1 MFGFLSVYKPVG
13 KTSHDVVA
21 YFRKLLKIK
30 KIGHTGTLDPFA
42 EGVLPIC
49 IGNSTRL
56 IEYLPDDKA
65 YLAFVEFGKATD
77 SYDIEGNVIFQSDKK
92 VAKEDVEQALK
103 KFEGDIEQLPP
114 IYSAIK
120 VNGKK
125 LYEYAREGKSVEIKP
140 RKVTIYKIELKNF
153 DYDNQVA
160 QVYVECSKGTYIRS
174 IANDLGQVLGCCGG
188 YLTRLI
194 RTKAGKF
201 LLENSKKMEDFSSKE
216 IVENN
221 LIEPISMLNYETY
234 SLNDSEKIAIS
245 NGKPLLN
252 KSIKNAENLILVYN
266 DCIKAIAS
274 SCNGCIKVKKV
285 FNND

>member
-1 MFGFLSVYKPVG
+1 MFGFLNVYKPVG

-65 YLAFVEFGKATD
+65 YLAFVQLGKATD
-77 SYDIEGNVIFQSDKK
+77 SYDTEGNVIFESDKK
-92 VAKEDVEQALK
+92 VTKEQLVSALTS
-103 KFEGDIEQLPP
+103 FEGEIEQLPP
-114 IYSAIK
+114 MYSAIK
-120 VNGKK
+120 VKGKK
-125 LYEYAREGKSVEIKP
+125 LYEYAREGKTISVAP
-140 RKVTIYKIELKNF
+140 RQVTIHKIELKNF
-153 DYDNQVA
+153 DEEKQEA
-160 QVYVECSKGTYIRS
+160 QVYIECSKGTYIRS
-174 IANDLGQVLGCCGG
+174 IANDLGQNLCCGG

-201 LLENSKKMEDFSSKE
+201 LVEDSIKMQDYKSIEF
-216 IVENN
+216 VEKH
-221 LIEPISMLNYETY
+221 LIEPISMLNYPLY
-234 SLNDSEKIAIS
+234 NLNSSEKLDIS

-252 KSIKNAENLILVYN
+252 KSINNAENIILVYN
-266 DCIKAIAS
+266 DSIKAVAS

>member
-1 MFGFLSVYKPVG
+1 MFGFLNVYKPVG

-49 IGNSTRL
+49 VGNSTRL

-65 YLAFVEFGKATD
+65 YLAFVQLGKATD
-77 SYDIEGNVIFQSDKK
+77 SYDTEGNVIFVSDKK
-92 VAKEDVEQALK
+92 VTKEQLVNALTS
-103 KFEGDIEQLPP
+103 FEGEIEQLPP
-114 IYSAIK
+114 MYSAIK
-120 VNGKK
+120 VKGKK
-125 LYEYAREGKSVEIKP
+125 LYEYAREGKTISVAP
-140 RKVTIYKIELKNF
+140 RQVTIHKIELKNF
-153 DYDNQVA
+153 DEEKQEA
-160 QVYVECSKGTYIRS
+160 QVYIECSKGTYIRS
-174 IANDLGQVLGCCGG
+174 IANDLGQNLCCGG

-201 LLENSKKMEDFSSKE
+201 LVEDSIKMQDYKSIEF
-216 IVENN
+216 VEKH
-221 LIEPISMLNYETY
+221 LIEPISMLSYPLYN
-234 SLNDSEKIAIS
+234 LNTSEKLDIS

-252 KSIKNAENLILVYN
+252 KSINNAENIILVYN
-266 DCIKAIAS
+266 DSIKAVAS

>member
-1 MFGFLSVYKPVG
+1 MFGFLNVYKPVG

-65 YLAFVEFGKATD
+65 YLAFVQLGKATD
-77 SYDIEGNVIFQSDKK
+77 SYDTEGNVIFESDKK
-92 VAKEDVEQALK
+92 VTKEQLVSALTS
-103 KFEGDIEQLPP
+103 FEGEIEQLPP
-114 IYSAIK
+114 MYSAIK
-120 VNGKK
+120 VKGKK
-125 LYEYAREGKSVEIKP
+125 LYEYAREGKTISVAP
-140 RKVTIYKIELKNF
+140 RQVTIHKIELKNF
-153 DYDNQVA
+153 DEEKQEA
-160 QVYVECSKGTYIRS
+160 QVYIECSKGTYIRS
-174 IANDLGQVLGCCGG
+174 IANDLGQNLCCGG

-201 LLENSKKMEDFSSKE
+201 LVKDSIKMQDYKSIEF
-216 IVENN
+216 VEKH
-221 LIEPISMLNYETY
+221 LIEPISMLNYPLY
-234 SLNDSEKIAIS
+234 NLNTSEKLDIS

-252 KSIKNAENLILVYN
+252 KSINNAENIILVYN
-266 DCIKAIAS
+266 DSIKAVAS

>member
-1 MFGFLSVYKPVG
+1 MFGFLNVYKPVG

-49 IGNSTRL
+49 VGNSTRL

-65 YLAFVEFGKATD
+65 YLAFVQLGKATD
-77 SYDIEGNVIFQSDKK
+77 SYDTEGNVIFESDKK
-92 VAKEDVEQALK
+92 VTKEQIVSALTS
-103 KFEGDIEQLPP
+103 FEGEIEQLPP
-114 IYSAIK
+114 MYSAIK
-120 VNGKK
+120 VKGKK
-125 LYEYAREGKSVEIKP
+125 LYEYAREGKTISVAP
-140 RKVTIYKIELKNF
+140 RQVTIHKIELKNF
-153 DYDNQVA
+153 DEEKQEA
-160 QVYVECSKGTYIRS
+160 QVYIECSKGTYIRS
-174 IANDLGQVLGCCGG
+174 FANDLGRNLCCGG

-201 LLENSKKMEDFSSKE
+201 LVEDSIKMQDYKSIEF
-216 IVENN
+216 VEKH
-221 LIEPISMLNYETY
+221 LIEPISMLNYPLY
-234 SLNDSEKIAIS
+234 NLNTSEKLDIS

-252 KSIKNAENLILVYN
+252 KSINNAENIILVYN
-266 DCIKAIAS
+266 DSIKAVAS

>member
-1 MFGFLSVYKPVG
+1 MFGFLNVYKPVG

-65 YLAFVEFGKATD
+65 YLAFVQLGKATD
-77 SYDIEGNVIFQSDKK
+77 SYDTEGNVIFESDKK
-92 VAKEDVEQALK
+92 VTKEQLVNALTS
-103 KFEGDIEQLPP
+103 FEGKIEQLPP
-114 IYSAIK
+114 MYSAIK
-120 VNGKK
+120 VKGKK
-125 LYEYAREGKSVEIKP
+125 LYEYAREGKTISVAP
-140 RKVTIYKIELKNF
+140 RQVTIHKIELKNF
-153 DYDNQVA
+153 DEEKQEA
-160 QVYVECSKGTYIRS
+160 QVYIECSKGTYIRS
-174 IANDLGQVLGCCGG
+174 IANDLGQNLCCGG

-201 LLENSKKMEDFSSKE
+201 LVEDSIKMQEYKSIEF
-216 IVENN
+216 VEKH
-221 LIEPISMLNYETY
+221 LIEPISMLNYPLY
-234 SLNDSEKIAIS
+234 NLNTSEKLDIS

-252 KSIKNAENLILVYN
+252 KSINNAENIILVYN
-266 DCIKAIAS
+266 DSIKAVAS

>member
-1 MFGFLSVYKPVG
+1 MFGFLNVYKPVG

-49 IGNSTRL
+49 VGNSTRL

-65 YLAFVEFGKATD
+65 YLAFVQLGKATD
-77 SYDIEGNVIFQSDKK
+77 SYDTEGNVIFESDKK
-92 VAKEDVEQALK
+92 VTKEQIVSALTS
-103 KFEGDIEQLPP
+103 FEGEIEQLPP
-114 IYSAIK
+114 MYSAIK
-120 VNGKK
+120 VKGKK
-125 LYEYAREGKSVEIKP
+125 LYEYAREGKTISVAP
-140 RKVTIYKIELKNF
+140 RQVTIHKIELKNF
-153 DYDNQVA
+153 DEEKQEA
-160 QVYVECSKGTYIRS
+160 QVYIECSKGTYIRS
-174 IANDLGQVLGCCGG
+174 IANDLGRNLCCGG

-201 LLENSKKMEDFSSKE
+201 LVEDSIKMQDYKSIEF
-216 IVENN
+216 VEKH
-221 LIEPISMLNYETY
+221 LIEPISMLNYPLY
-234 SLNDSEKIAIS
+234 NLNTSEKLDIS

-252 KSIKNAENLILVYN
+252 KSINNAENIILVYN
-266 DCIKAIAS
+266 DSIKAVAS

>member
-1 MFGFLSVYKPVG
+1 MSVYKPVG

-65 YLAFVEFGKATD
+65 YLAFVQFGKATD

-174 IANDLGQVLGCCGG
+174 IANDLGQVLGCGG

-201 LLENSKKMEDFSSKE
+201 LLENSKKMEYFSSKE

-234 SLNDSEKIAIS
+234 SLNNSEKIDIS

-274 SCNGCIKVKKV
+274 SCDGCIKVKKV

>member
-1 MFGFLSVYKPVG
+1 MSVYKPVG

-65 YLAFVEFGKATD
+65 YLAFVQFGKATD

-174 IANDLGQVLGCCGG
+174 IANDLGQVLGCGG

-234 SLNDSEKIAIS
+234 SLNDSEKIDIS

-274 SCNGCIKVKKV
+274 SCDGCIKVKKV

>member
-1 MFGFLSVYKPVG
+1 MFGFLNVYKPVG

-30 KIGHTGTLDPFA
+30 KIGHTGTIDPFA

-49 IGNSTRL
+49 VGNSTRL

-65 YLAFVEFGKATD
+65 YLAFVQLGKATD
-77 SYDIEGNVIFQSDKK
+77 SYDTEGNVIFESDKK
-92 VAKEDVEQALK
+92 VTKEQLVSALTS
-103 KFEGDIEQLPP
+103 FEGEIEQLPP
-114 IYSAIK
+114 MYSAIK
-120 VNGKK
+120 VKGKK
-125 LYEYAREGKSVEIKP
+125 LYEYAREGKTISVAP
-140 RKVTIYKIELKNF
+140 RQVTIHKIELKNF
-153 DYDNQVA
+153 DEEKQEA
-160 QVYVECSKGTYIRS
+160 QVYIECSKGTYIRS
-174 IANDLGQVLGCCGG
+174 IANDLGQNLCCGG

-201 LLENSKKMEDFSSKE
+201 LVEDSIKMQDYKSIEF
-216 IVENN
+216 VEKH
-221 LIEPISMLNYETY
+221 LIEPISMLNYPLY
-234 SLNDSEKIAIS
+234 NLNTSEKLDIS

-252 KSIKNAENLILVYN
+252 KSINNAENIILVYN
-266 DCIKAIAS
+266 DSIKAVAS

>member
-13 KTSHDVVA
+13 ITSHDVVA

-65 YLAFVEFGKATD
+65 YLAFVQFGKATD

-174 IANDLGQVLGCCGG
+174 IANDLGQVLGCGG
-188 YLTRLI
+188 FLTRLI

-234 SLNDSEKIAIS
+234 SLNDSEKIDIS

-274 SCNGCIKVKKV
+274 SCDGCIKVKKV

>member
-56 IEYLPDDKA
+56 IEYLHDDKA
-65 YLAFVEFGKATD
+65 YLAFVQFGKATD

-140 RKVTIYKIELKNF
+140 RKVTIYKIKLKNF

-174 IANDLGQVLGCCGG
+174 IANDLGQVLGCGG
-188 YLTRLI
+188 FLTRLI

-234 SLNDSEKIAIS
+234 SLNDSEKIDIS

>member
-174 IANDLGQVLGCCGG
+174 IANDLGQVLGCGG

-234 SLNDSEKIAIS
+234 SLNDSEKIDIS

-274 SCNGCIKVKKV
+274 SCDGCIKVKKV

>member
-1 MFGFLSVYKPVG
+1 MFGFLNVYKPVG

-65 YLAFVEFGKATD
+65 YLAFVQLGKATD
-77 SYDIEGNVIFQSDKK
+77 SYDTEGNVIFESDKK
-92 VAKEDVEQALK
+92 VTKEQIVSALTS
-103 KFEGDIEQLPP
+103 FEGEIEQLPP
-114 IYSAIK
+114 MYSAIK
-120 VNGKK
+120 VKGKK
-125 LYEYAREGKSVEIKP
+125 LYEYAREGKTISVAP
-140 RKVTIYKIELKNF
+140 RQVTIHKIELKNF
-153 DYDNQVA
+153 DEEKQEA
-160 QVYVECSKGTYIRS
+160 QVYIECSKGTYIRS
-174 IANDLGQVLGCCGG
+174 IANDLGQNLCCGG

-201 LLENSKKMEDFSSKE
+201 LVEDSIKMQDYKSIEF
-216 IVENN
+216 VEKH
-221 LIEPISMLNYETY
+221 LIEPISMLNYPLY
-234 SLNDSEKIAIS
+234 NLNTSEKLDIS
-245 NGKPLLN
+245 NGKPILN
-252 KSIKNAENLILVYN
+252 KSINNAENIILVYN
-266 DCIKAIAS
+266 DSIKAVAS

>member
-1 MFGFLSVYKPVG
+1 MFGFLNVYKPVG

-65 YLAFVEFGKATD
+65 YLAFVQLGKATD
-77 SYDIEGNVIFQSDKK
+77 SYDTEGNVIFESDKK
-92 VAKEDVEQALK
+92 VTKEQLVNALTS
-103 KFEGDIEQLPP
+103 FEGIIEQLPP
-114 IYSAIK
+114 MYSAIK
-120 VNGKK
+120 VKGKK
-125 LYEYAREGKSVEIKP
+125 LYEYAREGKTISVAP
-140 RKVTIYKIELKNF
+140 RQVTIHKIELRNF
-153 DYDNQVA
+153 DEEKQEA
-160 QVYVECSKGTYIRS
+160 QVYIECSKGTYIRS
-174 IANDLGQVLGCCGG
+174 IANDLGQNLCCGG

-201 LLENSKKMEDFSSKE
+201 LVENSIKMQDYKSIEF
-216 IVENN
+216 VEKH
-221 LIEPISMLNYETY
+221 LIEPISMLNYPLY
-234 SLNDSEKIAIS
+234 NLNTSEKLDIS

-252 KSIKNAENLILVYN
+252 KSINNAENIILVYN
-266 DCIKAIAS
+266 DSIKAVAS

>member
-65 YLAFVEFGKATD
+65 YLAFVQFGKATD

-174 IANDLGQVLGCCGG
+174 IANDLGQVLGCGG

-234 SLNDSEKIAIS
+234 SLNDSEKIDIS

-274 SCNGCIKVKKV
+274 SCDGCIKVKKV

>member
-65 YLAFVEFGKATD
+65 YLAFVQFGKATD
-77 SYDIEGNVIFQSDKK
+77 SYDIEGNVIFQCDKK

-153 DYDNQVA
+153 DYDNQEA

-174 IANDLGQVLGCCGG
+174 IANDLGQVLGCGG

-201 LLENSKKMEDFSSKE
+201 LLENSKKMEDFLSKE

-234 SLNDSEKIAIS
+234 SLNDSEKIDIS

-274 SCNGCIKVKKV
+274 SCDGCIKVKKV

>member
-1 MFGFLSVYKPVG
+1 MFGFLNVYKPVG

-49 IGNSTRL
+49 VGNSTRL
-56 IEYLPDDKA
+56 IEYLLDDKA
-65 YLAFVEFGKATD
+65 YLAFVQLGKATD
-77 SYDIEGNVIFQSDKK
+77 SYDTEGNVIFESDKK
-92 VAKEDVEQALK
+92 VTKEQLVNALTS
-103 KFEGDIEQLPP
+103 FEGEIEQLPP
-114 IYSAIK
+114 MYSAIK
-120 VNGKK
+120 VKGKK
-125 LYEYAREGKSVEIKP
+125 LYEYAREGKTISVAP
-140 RKVTIYKIELKNF
+140 RQVTIHKIELKNF
-153 DYDNQVA
+153 DEEKQEA
-160 QVYVECSKGTYIRS
+160 QVYIECSKGTYIRS
-174 IANDLGQVLGCCGG
+174 IANDLGQNLCCGG

-201 LLENSKKMEDFSSKE
+201 LVEDSIKMQDYKSIEF
-216 IVENN
+216 VEKH
-221 LIEPISMLNYETY
+221 LIEPISMLNYPLY
-234 SLNDSEKIAIS
+234 NLNTSEKLDIS

-252 KSIKNAENLILVYN
+252 KSINNAENIILVYN
-266 DCIKAIAS
+266 DSIKAVAS

>member
-1 MFGFLSVYKPVG
+1 MFGFLNVYKPVG

-65 YLAFVEFGKATD
+65 YLAFVQLGKATD
-77 SYDIEGNVIFQSDKK
+77 SYDTEGNVIFESDKK
-92 VAKEDVEQALK
+92 VTKEQLVNALTS
-103 KFEGDIEQLPP
+103 FEGEIEQLPP

-120 VNGKK
+120 VKGKK
-125 LYEYAREGKSVEIKP
+125 LYEYAREGKTISVAP
-140 RKVTIYKIELKNF
+140 RQVTIHKIELKNF
-153 DYDNQVA
+153 DEEKQEA
-160 QVYVECSKGTYIRS
+160 QVYIECSKGTYIRS
-174 IANDLGQVLGCCGG
+174 IANDLGQNLCCGG

-201 LLENSKKMEDFSSKE
+201 LVENSIKMQDYKSIEF
-216 IVENN
+216 VEKH
-221 LIEPISMLNYETY
+221 LIEPISMLNYPLY
-234 SLNDSEKIAIS
+234 NLNTSEKLDIS
-245 NGKPLLN
+245 SGKPLLN
-252 KSIKNAENLILVYN
+252 KSINNAENIILVYN
-266 DCIKAIAS
+266 DSIKAVAS

>member
-65 YLAFVEFGKATD
+65 YLAFVQFGKATD

-140 RKVTIYKIELKNF
+140 KKVTIYKIELKNF

-174 IANDLGQVLGCCGG
+174 IANDLGQVLGCGG

-234 SLNDSEKIAIS
+234 SLNDSEKIDIS

-274 SCNGCIKVKKV
+274 SCDGCIKVKKV

>member
-65 YLAFVEFGKATD
+65 YLAFVQFGKATD

-174 IANDLGQVLGCCGG
+174 IANDLGQVLGCGG

-221 LIEPISMLNYETY
+221 LIEPISMLNYEAY
-234 SLNDSEKIAIS
+234 SLNDSEKIDIS

-274 SCNGCIKVKKV
+274 SCDGCIKVKKV

>member
-13 KTSHDVVA
+13 KTSHGVVA

-65 YLAFVEFGKATD
+65 YLAFVQFGKATD

-174 IANDLGQVLGCCGG
+174 IANDLGQVLGSGG

-234 SLNDSEKIAIS
+234 SLNDSEKIDIS

>member
-65 YLAFVEFGKATD
+65 YLAFVQFGKATD

-92 VAKEDVEQALK
+92 VAKEDVKQALK
-103 KFEGDIEQLPP
+103 KIEGDIEQLPP

-153 DYDNQVA
+153 DYDNQEA

-174 IANDLGQVLGCCGG
+174 IANDLGQVLGCGG

-201 LLENSKKMEDFSSKE
+201 LLENSKKMEDFLSKE

-234 SLNDSEKIAIS
+234 SLNDSEKIDIS

>member
-65 YLAFVEFGKATD
+65 YLAFVQFGKATD

-92 VAKEDVEQALK
+92 GAKEDVEQALK

-174 IANDLGQVLGCCGG
+174 IANDLGQVLGCGG
-188 YLTRLI
+188 FLTRLI

-234 SLNDSEKIAIS
+234 SLNNSEKIDIS

-274 SCNGCIKVKKV
+274 SCDGCIKVKKV

>member
-65 YLAFVEFGKATD
+65 YLAFVQFGKATD

-103 KFEGDIEQLPP
+103 KIEGDIEQLPP

-174 IANDLGQVLGCCGG
+174 IANDLGQVLGCGG
-188 YLTRLI
+188 FLTRLI

-234 SLNDSEKIAIS
+234 SLNNSEKIDIS

-274 SCNGCIKVKKV
+274 SCDGCIKVKKV

>member
-1 MFGFLSVYKPVG
+1 MFGFLNVYKPVG

-49 IGNSTRL
+49 VGNSTRL

-65 YLAFVEFGKATD
+65 YLAFVQLGKATD
-77 SYDIEGNVIFQSDKK
+77 SYDTEGNVIFESDKK
-92 VAKEDVEQALK
+92 VTKEQIVSALTS
-103 KFEGDIEQLPP
+103 FEGEIEQLPP
-114 IYSAIK
+114 MYSAIK
-120 VNGKK
+120 VKGKK
-125 LYEYAREGKSVEIKP
+125 LYEYAREGKTISVAP
-140 RKVTIYKIELKNF
+140 RQVTIHKIELKNF
-153 DYDNQVA
+153 DEEKQEA
-160 QVYVECSKGTYIRS
+160 QVYIECSKGTYIRS
-174 IANDLGQVLGCCGG
+174 IANDLGQNLCCGG

-201 LLENSKKMEDFSSKE
+201 SVKDSIKMQDYKSIEF
-216 IVENN
+216 VEKH
-221 LIEPISMLNYETY
+221 LIEPISMLNYPLY
-234 SLNDSEKIAIS
+234 NLNTSEKLDIS

-252 KSIKNAENLILVYN
+252 KSINNAENIILVYN
-266 DCIKAIAS
+266 DSIKAVAS

>member
-1 MFGFLSVYKPVG
+1 MFGFLNVYKPVG

-65 YLAFVEFGKATD
+65 YLAFVQLGKATD
-77 SYDIEGNVIFQSDKK
+77 SYDTEGNVIFESDKK
-92 VAKEDVEQALK
+92 VTKEQLVSALTS
-103 KFEGDIEQLPP
+103 FEGEIEQLPP
-114 IYSAIK
+114 MYSAIK
-120 VNGKK
+120 VKGKK
-125 LYEYAREGKSVEIKP
+125 LYEYAREGKTISVAP
-140 RKVTIYKIELKNF
+140 RQVTIHKIELKNF
-153 DYDNQVA
+153 DEEKQEA
-160 QVYVECSKGTYIRS
+160 QVYIECSKGTYIRS
-174 IANDLGQVLGCCGG
+174 IANDLGQNLCCGG

-201 LLENSKKMEDFSSKE
+201 LVVNSIKMQDYKSIEF
-216 IVENN
+216 VEKH
-221 LIEPISMLNYETY
+221 LIEPISMLNYPLY
-234 SLNDSEKIAIS
+234 NLNSSEKLDIS

-252 KSIKNAENLILVYN
+252 KSINNAENIILVYN
-266 DCIKAIAS
+266 DSIKAVAS

>member
-1 MFGFLSVYKPVG
+1 MFGFLNVYKPVG

-65 YLAFVEFGKATD
+65 YLAFVQLGKATD
-77 SYDIEGNVIFQSDKK
+77 SYDTEGNVIFESDKK
-92 VAKEDVEQALK
+92 VTKEQLVNALTS
-103 KFEGDIEQLPP
+103 FEGEIEQLPP
-114 IYSAIK
+114 MYSAIK
-120 VNGKK
+120 VKGKK
-125 LYEYAREGKSVEIKP
+125 LYEYAREGKTISVAP
-140 RKVTIYKIELKNF
+140 RQVTIHKIELKNF
-153 DYDNQVA
+153 DEEKQEA
-160 QVYVECSKGTYIRS
+160 QVYIECSKGTYIRS
-174 IANDLGQVLGCCGG
+174 IANDLGQNLCCGG

-201 LLENSKKMEDFSSKE
+201 LVEDSIKMQDYKSIEF
-216 IVENN
+216 VEKH
-221 LIEPISMLNYETY
+221 LIEPISMLNYPLY
-234 SLNDSEKIAIS
+234 NLNTSEKLDIS

-252 KSIKNAENLILVYN
+252 KSINNAENIILVYN
-266 DCIKAIAS
+266 DSIKAVAS
-274 SCNGCIKVKKV
+274 SCDGCIKVKKV

>member
-1 MFGFLSVYKPVG
+1 M
-13 KTSHDVVA
+13 
-21 YFRKLLKIK
+21 KIK

-56 IEYLPDDKA
+56 IEYLSDDKA
-65 YLAFVEFGKATD
+65 YLAFVQFGKATD

-174 IANDLGQVLGCCGG
+174 IANDLGQVLGCGG

-234 SLNDSEKIAIS
+234 SLNDSEKIDIS

-274 SCNGCIKVKKV
+274 SCDECIKVKKV

>member
-65 YLAFVEFGKATD
+65 YLAFVQFGKATD

-174 IANDLGQVLGCCGG
+174 IANDLGQVLGCGG

-234 SLNDSEKIAIS
+234 SLNNSEKIDIS

-274 SCNGCIKVKKV
+274 SCDGCIKVKKV

>member
-65 YLAFVEFGKATD
+65 YLAFVQFGKATD

-153 DYDNQVA
+153 DYDNQEA

-174 IANDLGQVLGCCGG
+174 IANDLGQVLGCVG

-201 LLENSKKMEDFSSKE
+201 LLENSKKMEDFLSKE

-234 SLNDSEKIAIS
+234 SLNDSEKIDIS

>member
-1 MFGFLSVYKPVG
+1 MFGFLNVYKPVG

-30 KIGHTGTLDPFA
+30 KIGHTGTIDPFA

-49 IGNSTRL
+49 VGNSTRL

-65 YLAFVEFGKATD
+65 YLAFVQLGKATD
-77 SYDIEGNVIFQSDKK
+77 SYDTEGNVIFESDKK
-92 VAKEDVEQALK
+92 VTKEQLVNALTS
-103 KFEGDIEQLPP
+103 FEGEIEQLPP
-114 IYSAIK
+114 MYSAIK
-120 VNGKK
+120 VKGKK
-125 LYEYAREGKSVEIKP
+125 LYEYAREGKTISVAP
-140 RKVTIYKIELKNF
+140 RQVTIHKIELKNF
-153 DYDNQVA
+153 DEEKQEA
-160 QVYVECSKGTYIRS
+160 QVYIECSKGTYIRS
-174 IANDLGQVLGCCGG
+174 IANDLGQNLCCGG

-201 LLENSKKMEDFSSKE
+201 LVEDSIKMQDYKSIEF
-216 IVENN
+216 VEKH
-221 LIEPISMLNYETY
+221 LIEPISMLNYPLY
-234 SLNDSEKIAIS
+234 NLNTSEKLDIS

-252 KSIKNAENLILVYN
+252 KSINNAENIILVYN
-266 DCIKAIAS
+266 DSIKAVAS

>member
-65 YLAFVEFGKATD
+65 YLAFVQFGKATD

-92 VAKEDVEQALK
+92 VAKEDVEQAIK
-103 KFEGDIEQLPP
+103 KIEGDIEQLPP

-174 IANDLGQVLGCCGG
+174 IANDLGQVLGCGG

-234 SLNDSEKIAIS
+234 SLNDSEKIDIS

-274 SCNGCIKVKKV
+274 SCDGCIKVKKV

>member
-1 MFGFLSVYKPVG
+1 MFGFLNVYKPVG

-49 IGNSTRL
+49 VGNSTRL

-65 YLAFVEFGKATD
+65 YLAFVQLGKATD
-77 SYDIEGNVIFQSDKK
+77 SYDTEGNVIFESDKK
-92 VAKEDVEQALK
+92 VTKEQLVNALTS
-103 KFEGDIEQLPP
+103 FEGEIEQLPP
-114 IYSAIK
+114 MYSAIK
-120 VNGKK
+120 VKGKK
-125 LYEYAREGKSVEIKP
+125 LYEYAREGKTISVAP
-140 RKVTIYKIELKNF
+140 RQVTIHKIELKNF
-153 DYDNQVA
+153 DEEKQEA
-160 QVYVECSKGTYIRS
+160 QVYIECSKGTYIRS
-174 IANDLGQVLGCCGG
+174 IANDLGQNLCCGG

-201 LLENSKKMEDFSSKE
+201 LVKDSIKMQDYKSLEF
-216 IVENN
+216 VEKH
-221 LIEPISMLNYETY
+221 LIEPISMLNYPLY
-234 SLNDSEKIAIS
+234 NLNTSEKLDIS

-252 KSIKNAENLILVYN
+252 KSINNAENIILVYN
-266 DCIKAIAS
+266 DSIKAVAS